1 METLYVLNVM
11 NVSVVIGVQ
20 HSLRMRRIVLSF
32 VTCLAM
38 PYFFTLSHT
47 RHFFEKKKKGYWAYG
62 MRFDSIL
69 IE

>member
-1 METLYVLNVM
+1 
-11 NVSVVIGVQ
+11 
-20 HSLRMRRIVLSF
+20 MRRIVLSF